1 MQTRDMKHLDESQI
15 LAARDGEALAAPV
28 REHLEACAACRAAL
42 EDALTRAEIVGRAL
56 SALDGPVEATAAKV
70 GVRAR
75 LGSTRRP
82 RWAWGSGHLGRAAA
96 LLLVTAGAAAALPW
110 SPVRTLW
117 RPAGPES
124 GPEAAATT
132 VGEAASPDV
141 RSAETGIAV
150 PVFDGVVQVV
160 VRGADPG
167 TVLEVT
173 WSDQDAARLAAPAG
187 SRFTYAAGR
196 IEVDASRGR
205 LGVELPRAATS
216 VSLEVDG
223 RLYLSGSPASL
234 EVLGPAVER
243 TEDGVRFSVE
253 AP

>member
-1 MQTRDMKHLDESQI
+1 MKHLDEAQI
-15 LAARDGEALAAPV
+15 LAARDGEALASPV
-28 REHLEACAACRAAL
+28 REHLEACTTCGAAL
-42 EDALTRAEIVGRAL
+42 EDARARAEIVARTL
-56 SALDGPVEATAAKV
+56 SALDGPVEATAAKA

-75 LGSTRRP
+75 LGSDRRS

-117 RPAGPES
+117 RAADPELES
-124 GPEAAATT
+124 ETAVTT
-132 VGEAASPDV
+132 VTNVASPDLH
-141 RSAETGIAV
+141 SAETGIAV
-150 PVFDGVVQVV
+150 PVSDGFVQVV

-167 TVLEVT
+167 TVLDVT
-173 WSDQDAARLAAPAG
+173 WSDQNAARLAAPAG

-196 IEVDASRGR
+196 VEVDASRGR
-205 LGVELPRAATS
+205 LGVELPLSATH

-223 RLYLSGSPASL
+223 RLYLSGSPASP
-234 EVLGPAVER
+234 EVLGPMVER
-243 TEDGVRFSVE
+243 TERGIRFSVE

>member
-1 MQTRDMKHLDESQI
+1 MKHLDEGQI
-15 LAARDGEALAAPV
+15 LAARDGEALPPQAQQ
-28 REHLEACAACRAAL
+28 HLEACTTCGAAV
-42 EDALTRAEIVGRAL
+42 EDARARSEIVARTL
-56 SALDGPVEATAAKV
+56 TALDGPVEATAAKA

-75 LGSTRRP
+75 LGAARRP
-82 RWAWGSGHLGRAAA
+82 RWSWGGRHLGRAAA
-96 LLLVTAGAAAALPW
+96 LLLLTAGAAAALPW
-110 SPVRTLW
+110 SPVRSLL
-117 RPAGPES
+117 RPAGPEPRADAS
-124 GPEAAATT
+124 AAPSSEAAAP
-132 VGEAASPDV
+132 VI
-141 RSAETGIAV
+141 RNAETGIAV
-150 PVFDGVVQVV
+150 PVSDGFVQVV

-196 IEVDASRGR
+196 VEVDASRGR
-205 LGVELPRAATS
+205 VGVELPRAATH

-223 RLYLSGSPASL
+223 RLYLSGSPAAP

-243 TEDGVRFSVE
+243 SEDGIRFSVE

>member
-1 MQTRDMKHLDESQI
+1 MQTRDMKHLDEAQI

-28 REHLEACAACRAAL
+28 REHLEACATCGAAL
-42 EDALTRAEIVGRAL
+42 DDARARGEMVARTL
-56 SALDGPVEATAAKV
+56 SALDGPVEATAAKA

-117 RPAGPES
+117 WPAGPE
-124 GPEAAATT
+124 PEPAAGAATPT
-132 VGEAASPDV
+132 EAASPGA

-150 PVFDGVVQVV
+150 PVSDGFVQVV

-196 IEVDASRGR
+196 VEVDASRGR
-205 LGVELPRAATS
+205 LAVELPRGATR

-223 RLYLSGSPASL
+223 RLYLSGSPTSP
-234 EVLGPAVER
+234 EVLAPAIER
-243 TEDGVRFSVE
+243 NEDGIRFSVE

>member
-1 MQTRDMKHLDESQI
+1 MKHLDESQI
-15 LAARDGEALAAPV
+15 LAARDGEALPPPA
-28 REHLEACAACRAAL
+28 REHLEVCATCAA
-42 EDALTRAEIVGRAL
+42 ALTHAHARADIVARTL
-56 SALDGPVEATAAKV
+56 SALDGAVETTAAKA

-75 LGSTRRP
+75 LGSTRR
-82 RWAWGSGHLGRAAA
+82 RHWAWGSSHLGRAAA

-117 RPAGPES
+117 RPSDPER
-124 GPEAAATT
+124 GPEAASTTATEVVSPS
-132 VGEAASPDV
+132 VGS
-141 RSAETGIAV
+141 SETGIAV
-150 PVFDGVVQVV
+150 PVSDGFVQVV

-173 WSDQDAARLAAPAG
+173 WSDQDVARLAAPAG

-196 IEVDASRGR
+196 VEVDASRGR
-205 LGVELPRAATS
+205 LGVELPRGAAH

-223 RLYLSGSPASL
+223 RLYLRGSPASP

-243 TEDGVRFSVE
+243 TADGIRFSVE